1 MLDYSESTPHLEA
14 MSSNVSSDH
23 VRRFVVEHQPVRG
36 HWVHL
41 KDAWRELRA
50 HGDYPPPVRSL
61 LGQAVAASVL
71 LAATLKFR
79 GRLTLQL
86 QGNGAVGLMVAQ
98 CTHDFRVRAVA
109 RFDEAQLEAIDA
121 ERPAT
126 GVPFRSLTG
135 SEGRFTVTIEADERS
150 LRYQGV
156 VPLTGHSLAESLEAY
171 FAASE
176 QLPTRVRLAAD
187 GEHSAGLLVQKVPE
201 STGSPVGEAWD
212 SARRGFERLTA
223 RDLLRSPVEDLLGRG
238 LPAHDLRLF
247 RGAPVQFECRCGEG
261 RVTALLRALGA
272 EEVRDVLKEQGEV
285 TVTCEFCRR
294 LYHFDAEAVDAL
306 FADGDSSAISPSIH

>member
-1 MLDYSESTPHLEA
+1 MPHLETMTA
-14 MSSNVSSDH
+14 DVHSDH

-41 KDAWRELRA
+41 KAAWRELRA

-98 CTHDFRVRAVA
+98 CTHDFRVRAIA
-109 RFDEAQLEAIDA
+109 RFDEGQLEALGA
-121 ERPAT
+121 ERPGAGQT
-126 GVPFRSLTG
+126 FRSLAG

-150 LRYQGV
+150 LRYQGI
-156 VPLTGHSLAESLEAY
+156 VPLTGESLAESLEAY

-187 GEHSAGLLVQKVPE
+187 EEHSAGLLVQKLPE
-201 STGSPVGEAWD
+201 TAGSSVGEAWD

-223 RDLLRSPVEDLLGRG
+223 RDLLRRPVEDVLGRG

-247 RGAPVQFECRCGEG
+247 RGSPVQFECRCGEG
-261 RVTALLRALGA
+261 RVTALLRALGP
-272 EEVRDVLKEQGEV
+272 EEVRDVLREQGEV

-306 FADGDSSAISPSIH
+306 FADSGKASPLIH